1 MSWPLDGDN
10 GVTISHL
17 NEALGDGRL
26 SHLTA
31 DPLLCQRIKIES
43 VYADAVEDQEGDA
56 QQIRSEEAL
65 VIPDD
70 IDYLE

>member
-1 MSWPLDGDN
+1 MQWPVDGPN
-10 GVTISHL
+10 GVSIQL
-17 NEALGDGRL
+17 LDLALGDGRL

-31 DPLLCQRIKIES
+31 DPLLCERIKIDS
-43 VYADAVEDQEGDA
+43 TYADAVEDQEGRA
-56 QQIRSEEAL
+56 EQIRSDEAL